1 MATAKYGLGLD
12 QGVASIGWA
21 LVRLDESGAPC
32 GIERLG
38 THCFEA
44 GTEGDIKSGKD
55 ASRAKPRRDARQLR
69 KQYRRRVLRKVR
81 LLKCLQGLGLLPEG
95 DIETAEGRDRLLK
108 GLDESLRATWE
119 PEGTTDHRTRQLL
132 PYRIRAEGLRRRLEP
147 FELGRA
153 LYHLAQRRGFLSNR
167 RAEKASPDPEAAK
180 AAPKKARTESRG
192 SAVPKDD
199 ARENAKADDAG
210 VVRAAIVEL
219 QRQMEG
225 AGLRTLAEYF
235 ATLDPTGT
243 LKDRLRG
250 RWTAREMFMEEF
262 GRLLAEQSRHH
273 PMLTDEARRN
283 LHRAIFF
290 QRPLRSSAHLVGKC
304 ELVPGERRLPL
315 GHRMAQRFRMLQKVN
330 DLLIRLPDLTTRPLS
345 RAERDRLIDA
355 LNRRS
360 YITFSELKKKA
371 WFGLPKGAKFN
382 LEEGDETRI
391 VGNRTEAKCRAIFGD
406 ERWEAMSEREKDA
419 VVHDLLTFQKPSALA
434 HRGETFWGLSAEA
447 AHNLSECVLE
457 PGYAA
462 HSGAAFERLL
472 PRMEEGTPYA
482 TARKE
487 EFPAAERSSAGLD
500 LLPPAALSA
509 GQGAQRNPAVMRA
522 LTELRKLV
530 NAIVR
535 RYGKP
540 EWIRVELARD
550 LKRARKERERMSV
563 EMRAREK
570 ERDAAR
576 AAVEGV
582 LGGLGV
588 ARASAADIERVL
600 LAQECG
606 WVCPYTGRNFG
617 MADVIGRHPKVDVE
631 HIWPLSRS
639 LDDSFLNK
647 TLCFAEANREKGN
660 RTPYEAYA
668 QDPARWEAMLDRVRR
683 FTGDVRTRRAKLE
696 RFQAAEIPEDRQPER
711 RLVETRKI
719 GAETAEYLG
728 FLYDGGAA
736 PVGGKR
742 RVFATA
748 GGLTA
753 HLRREWRLGGVLD
766 DVHAVEEGEADGG
779 SSARAERPRGKNRD
793 DHRHH
798 AIDALVVAITD
809 SGTVQRLQRAA
820 EEASRLGGGRR
831 LFAPVEEP
839 WENFVGTV
847 REHVAA
853 INVSF
858 RQNRRYAGKLHAET
872 NYSRE
877 FPPRTGTEP
886 ERRIRKDVAS
896 LSAGDIENIVDPK
909 VREAVKARIKELGLT
924 PQGPGKR
931 YTGFAA
937 RETHPFTMTRAGGKN
952 WIHKVR
958 VAVSAKPRP
967 VGKGP
972 AERFVGSTE
981 GSNHH
986 AVIARGEGGEWTDR
1000 VVPLI
1005 DLKKPTASSPVPKR
1019 PHGGEEFTLAAGEFV
1034 IMKDKAGLERL
1045 LRVRSVSAGD
1055 IYLIHH
1061 TDARTMDEIK
1071 KSGMLFRRSGKTLL
1085 RDGAR
1090 KVSVTYLGEIRRAG
1104 G

>member
-1 MATAKYGLGLD
+1 MSTAKYGLGLD

-21 LVRLDESGAPC
+21 LVRLDETGTPC
-32 GIERLG
+32 GIERMG
-38 THCFEA
+38 THCFDA
-44 GTEGDIKSGKD
+44 GTDGDIERGKD
-55 ASRAKPRRDARQLR
+55 TSRAKPRRDARQLR
-69 KQYRRRVLRKVR
+69 KQYRRRVLRKVQ
-81 LLKCLQGLGLLPEG
+81 LLRWLQELGLLPAG
-95 DIETAEGRDRLLK
+95 DIQTAEGRDRLLK
-108 GLDESLRATWE
+108 GLDESLRAAWE
-119 PEGTTDHRTRQLL
+119 PAGTTDHRTRQLL

-147 FELGRA
+147 YELGRA

-167 RAEKASPDPEAAK
+167 RAEKASPDPEEAK
-180 AAPKKARTESRG
+180 AAPKKARTQSRG
-192 SAVPKDD
+192 SAVPPEE
-199 ARENAKADDAG
+199 ARDNAKAEDAG

-235 ATLDPTGT
+235 VTLDPTGT
-243 LKDRLRG
+243 LEDRLRG

-262 GRLLAEQSRHH
+262 GRLLTEQSRHH
-273 PMLTDEARRN
+273 PRLTEEARRN

-304 ELVPGERRLPL
+304 ELVEGERRLPL

-360 YITFSELKKKA
+360 HINFSELKRKA
-371 WFGLPKGAKFN
+371 WFDLPKGAKFN

-419 VVHDLLTFQKPSALA
+419 VVHDLLTFQKPAALA
-434 HRGETFWGLSAEA
+434 LRGETFWGLSPEA
-447 AHNLSECVLE
+447 AQRLSECVLE

-462 HSGAAFERLL
+462 HSKAAFERLL

-550 LKRARKERERMSV
+550 LKRAGKERERMSV

-582 LGGLGV
+582 LGGVGV

-631 HIWPLSRS
+631 HVWPLSRS

-683 FTGDVRTRRAKLE
+683 FNGDVRTRREKLE

-728 FLYDGGAA
+728 LLYDGGAV
-736 PVGGKR
+736 PVGAKQ

-766 DVHAVEEGEADGG
+766 DVQAMEGGEADGG
-779 SSARAERPRGKNRD
+779 GSARAERPRGKNRD

-798 AIDALVVAITD
+798 AIDALVVALTD
-809 SGTVQRLQRAA
+809 SRTVQRLQRAA
-820 EEASRLGGGRR
+820 EEASRVGRR

-839 WENFVGTV
+839 WENFVPSV

-858 RQNRRYAGKLHAET
+858 RQNRRYAGKLHKET
-872 NYSRE
+872 NYSRMIQTPQGMQRRVRKE
-877 FPPRTGTEP
+877 LAKLTE
-886 ERRIRKDVAS
+886 KDI
-896 LSAGDIENIVDPK
+896 DNIVDPK
-909 VREAVKARIKELGLT
+909 VREAVKKQIKELGLT
-924 PQGPGKR
+924 PQRGC

-937 RETHPFTMTRAGGKN
+937 RETHPFTTTRAGGKN

-958 VAVSAKPRP
+958 VVVQDKFWP

-972 AERFVGSTE
+972 TLRCVEST
-981 GSNHH
+981 GRGNHH
-986 AVIARGEGGEWTDR
+986 AVIARDESGKWTDT

-1019 PHGGEEFTLAAGEFV
+1019 PYGGDVFTLAAGEFV
-1034 IMKDKAGLERL
+1034 MLRDKAGRERL
-1045 LRVRSVSAGD
+1045 LRVSSLSAGD
-1055 IYLIHH
+1055 IFLLLHS
-1061 TDARTMDEIK
+1061 DARQVKAIQ
-1071 KSGMLFRRSGKTLL
+1071 KSGMLVRRSGSGLI